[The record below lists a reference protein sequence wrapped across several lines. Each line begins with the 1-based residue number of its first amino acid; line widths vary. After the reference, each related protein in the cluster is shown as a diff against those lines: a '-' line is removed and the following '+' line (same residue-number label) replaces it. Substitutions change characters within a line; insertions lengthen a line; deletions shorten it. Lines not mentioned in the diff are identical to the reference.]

1 MRRLNRVRSP
11 KWRKAAL
18 ALLALALV
26 LVNAPRLHLLGS
38 KELTDFTAGAGKRDV
53 GAVLVSGDV
62 GLNLGIS
69 GYTAR
74 GLAANGYDV
83 TGVSSPVAFAR
94 HLTRAQTDAVIVKAI
109 DTALAKG
116 ASKVVLVGQSF
127 GSDIIATVL
136 PDMPERLRGK
146 IASVVIVVP
155 SNDVYFRADPS
166 GIAYLGTP
174 DALPAAA
181 LRNVD
186 WVPLTCVQ
194 GATESASRCPLLAGS
209 PARRVV
215 LPGNHYL
222 HHDDARVLA
231 TILDAL
237 QRR

>member
-1 MRRLNRVRSP
+1 LNRPRTAR
-11 KWRKAAL
+11 WRKAAI
-18 ALLALALV
+18 ALVALALV
-26 LVNAPRLHLLGS
+26 LVNAPRLHLLGWNQ
-38 KELTDFTAGAGKRDV
+38 LTDFSAEAGKRDV

-62 GLNLGIS
+62 GLTLGIS
-69 GYTAR
+69 ASTAQ

-83 TGVSSPVAFAR
+83 TGVSSPVAFAH
-94 HLTRAQTDAVIVKAI
+94 HLTRAQADAVVINAI
-109 DTALAKG
+109 DAALAKG
-116 ASKVVLVGQSF
+116 VSKVVLVGQSF

-136 PDMPERLRGK
+136 PDLPERLHDK

-155 SNDVYFRADPS
+155 SQDVYFRADPS
-166 GIAYLGTP
+166 GLAYIGKP

-181 LRNVD
+181 LREVD

-194 GATESASRCPLLAGS
+194 GAQESASLCPLLAGS
-209 PARRVV
+209 PVRRIV

-222 HHDDARVLA
+222 HHDDTRVLA